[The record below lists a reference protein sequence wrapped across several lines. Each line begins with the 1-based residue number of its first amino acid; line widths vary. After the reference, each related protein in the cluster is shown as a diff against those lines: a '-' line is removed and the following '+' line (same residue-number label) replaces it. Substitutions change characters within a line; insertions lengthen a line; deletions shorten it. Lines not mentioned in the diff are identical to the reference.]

1 MPPLHGAA
9 LTASLPP
16 SNPPSMPVDL
26 YPLIRPLLFAVDP
39 ERAHELAVRAVA
51 LGLGRLTASGGD
63 DPALRTRLFGREIPN
78 PIGLAAG
85 FDKRAEAA
93 DRLFDLGFGFVE
105 VGGVTP
111 LPQIGNP
118 RPRLFRLTED
128 RGVINRFGLNGDG
141 VEAMAARLADRDP
154 ARGMLGV
161 NIGANKDSAD
171 RTGDYVA
178 VLERL
183 GPLVDFTT
191 LNVSSPNTPGL
202 RALQGRDE
210 LARLLDRVLEAR
222 ARRQVKAAL
231 VLKIAPDVSEAD
243 LDDIAV
249 LSLDRQLDG
258 LIVGNT
264 TIGRP
269 DTLRSAHRGETG
281 GLSGA
286 PLFQLSTRMLHA
298 MHVRVGARVPLI
310 GTGGIFTVGDVL
322 AKFAAGAT
330 AVQLY
335 SGLVFEGPGLVGR
348 LKRGL
353 AAARR
358 K

>member
-1 MPPLHGAA
+1 M
-9 LTASLPP
+9 
-16 SNPPSMPVDL
+16 DL
-26 YPLIRPLLFAVDP
+26 YPLIRPFLFALEP
-39 ERAHELAVRAVA
+39 ERAHELAVWTAAR
-51 LGLGRLTASGGD
+51 GCGRLFPSAD
-63 DPALRTRLFGREIPN
+63 DAVLKTRLFGREIPN

-85 FDKRAEAA
+85 FDKQAAAA
-93 DRLFDLGFGFVE
+93 DRLFELGFGFVE

-111 LPQIGNP
+111 LPQPGNP

-128 RGVINRFGLNGDG
+128 RAIINRFGLNGDG
-141 VEAMAARLADRDP
+141 VEAMAARLARRDP
-154 ARGMLGV
+154 TRGLLGV
-161 NIGANKDSAD
+161 NIGANKESAD
-171 RTGDYVA
+171 RTGDYVT

-222 ARRQVKAAL
+222 SRRQVKAAL
-231 VLKIAPDVSEAD
+231 VLKIAPDVTEAD
-243 LDDIAV
+243 LDDIAALAV
-249 LSLDRQLDG
+249 DRRLDG

-264 TIGRP
+264 TISRP
-269 DTLRSAHRGETG
+269 DTLRSRHRSETG

-286 PLFQLSTRMLHA
+286 PLFPLSTRVLGA
-298 MHVRVGARVPLI
+298 MHQRVGDRVPLI
-310 GTGGIFTVGDVL
+310 GTGGIFTVEDVL
-322 AKFAAGAT
+322 AKFAAGAV
-330 AVQLY
+330 AVQVY
-335 SGLVFEGPGLVGR
+335 SALIYEGPGLVSR

-358 K
+358 L

>member
-1 MPPLHGAA
+1 
-9 LTASLPP
+9 
-16 SNPPSMPVDL
+16 VDL
-26 YPLIRPLLFAVDP
+26 YPLIRPLLFALEP

-51 LGLGRLTASGGD
+51 LGLGRAFASGD
-63 DPALRTRLFGREIPN
+63 DPVLKTRLFGRDIPN

-111 LPQIGNP
+111 LPQPGNP
-118 RPRLFRLTED
+118 RPRLFRLAED
-128 RGVINRFGLNGDG
+128 RAIINRFGLNSDG
-141 VEAMAARLADRDP
+141 VEAMAARLAKRDP
-154 ARGMLGV
+154 ARGLLGV
-161 NIGANKDSAD
+161 NIGANKESAD

-183 GPLVDFTT
+183 GPLVDFAT

-222 ARRQVKAAL
+222 SRRQVKAAL
-231 VLKIAPDVSEAD
+231 VLKIAPDVTEAD
-243 LDDIAV
+243 LDDIA
-249 LSLDRQLDG
+249 SLAVDRRLDG

-264 TIGRP
+264 TVGRP
-269 DTLRSAHRGETG
+269 DTLKSVHRGEAG

-286 PLFQLSTRMLHA
+286 PLFALSTRILAA
-298 MHVRVGARVPLI
+298 MHARVGDRVPLI
-310 GTGGIFTVGDVL
+310 GTGGIFTVEDVL
-322 AKFAAGAT
+322 AKLAAGAV
-330 AVQLY
+330 AVQVY
-335 SGLVFEGPGLVGR
+335 SALIYEGPGLVGR

-358 K
+358 R

>member
-1 MPPLHGAA
+1 M
-9 LTASLPP
+9 
-16 SNPPSMPVDL
+16 DL
-26 YPLIRPLLFAVDP
+26 YPFLRPLLFTLDP
-39 ERAHELAVRAVA
+39 ERAHELAVRALA
-51 LGLGRLTASGGD
+51 LGLGRLFASAD
-63 DPALRTRLFGREIPN
+63 DPVLKTRLFGREIPN

-85 FDKRAEAA
+85 LDKRAEAA
-93 DRLFDLGFGFVE
+93 DRLFDVGFGFVE

-111 LPQIGNP
+111 LPQPGNP
-118 RPRLFRLTED
+118 KPRLFRLAED
-128 RGVINRFGLNGDG
+128 RAIINRFGLNSDG
-141 VEAMAARLADRDP
+141 VEAMAARLARRDP

-161 NIGANKDSAD
+161 NIGANKESAD
-171 RTGDYVA
+171 RTGDYVT

-210 LARLLDRVLEAR
+210 LGRLLDRVLEAR
-222 ARRQVKAAL
+222 TRRQIRAAL

-243 LDDIAV
+243 LDDIAA
-249 LSLDRQLDG
+249 LALDRGLDG

-264 TIGRP
+264 TITRP
-269 DTLRSAHRGETG
+269 ETLRSPHRGETG

-286 PLFQLSTRMLHA
+286 PLFDLSTRVLGA
-298 MHVRVGARVPLI
+298 MHARVGDRIPLI
-310 GTGGIFTVGDVL
+310 GTGGIFTVEDML

-330 AVQLY
+330 AVQIY
-335 SGLVFEGPGLVGR
+335 SALIYEGPGLVGR

-358 K
+358 R

>member
-1 MPPLHGAA
+1 MGKRYRPVCRRQSPL
-9 LTASLPP
+9 L
-16 SNPPSMPVDL
+16 PVDL
-26 YPLIRPLLFAVDP
+26 YPLIRPLLFALDP

-51 LGLGRLTASGGD
+51 RGFVPGD
-63 DPALRTRLFGREIPN
+63 SAPDDAILKTRLFGREIPN
-78 PIGLAAG
+78 PVGLAAG
-85 FDKRAEAA
+85 FDKQAEAA

-111 LPQIGNP
+111 LPQVGNP
-118 RPRLFRLTED
+118 RPRLFRLAED
-128 RGVINRFGLNGDG
+128 RAVINRFGLNSDG
-141 VEAMAARLADRDP
+141 VEVMAARLARRDP
-154 ARGMLGV
+154 RRGVLGV
-161 NIGANKDSAD
+161 NIGANKESAD
-171 RTGDYVA
+171 RTGDYVT

-183 GPLVDFTT
+183 GPLVDFAT

-222 ARRQVKAAL
+222 SRRGIKAAL

-243 LDDIAV
+243 LDDIAA
-249 LSLDRQLDG
+249 LALDRRLDG

-264 TIGRP
+264 TISRP
-269 DTLRSAHRGETG
+269 DTLKSMHRDETG

-286 PLFQLSTRMLHA
+286 PLLPLSTRVLAA
-298 MHVRVGARVPLI
+298 MHSRVGDRVPLI
-310 GTGGIFTVGDVL
+310 GTGGIFAVEDVL
-322 AKFAAGAT
+322 AKLAAGAV
-330 AVQLY
+330 AVQVY
-335 SGLVFEGPGLVGR
+335 SALVYEGPGLVGR

-358 K
+358 R

>member
-1 MPPLHGAA
+1 VTVAWAGVPGQCAGLKSPPG
-9 LTASLPP
+9 
-16 SNPPSMPVDL
+16 PVDL
-26 YPLIRPLLFAVDP
+26 YPFIRPFLFALDP
-39 ERAHELAVRAVA
+39 ERAHELAVHAVA
-51 LGLGRLTASGGD
+51 RGLGGLFSAAD
-63 DPALRTRLFGREIPN
+63 DPVLKTRLFGREIPN

-85 FDKRAEAA
+85 LDKRAEAA
-93 DRLFDLGFGFVE
+93 DRLFDVGFGFVE

-111 LPQIGNP
+111 LPQAGNP
-118 RPRLFRLTED
+118 RPRLFRLAED
-128 RGVINRFGLNGDG
+128 RAIINRFGLNSDG
-141 VEAMAARLADRDP
+141 VEAMAARLAKRNP

-161 NIGANKDSAD
+161 NIGANKESAD
-171 RTGDYVA
+171 RTGDYVT

-183 GPLVDFTT
+183 GPLADFTT

-222 ARRQVKAAL
+222 ARRQIKAAL

-243 LDDIAV
+243 LDDIAA
-249 LSLDRQLDG
+249 LALDRELDG

-264 TIGRP
+264 TINRP
-269 DTLRSAHRGETG
+269 DTLKSAHRAEAG

-286 PLFQLSTRMLHA
+286 PLFQLSTRILAA
-298 MHVRVGARVPLI
+298 MHQRVGERVPLI
-310 GTGGIFTVGDVL
+310 GTGGIFTVDDVL
-322 AKFAAGAT
+322 AKLAAGAV
-330 AVQLY
+330 AVQVY
-335 SGLVFEGPGLVGR
+335 SALIYEGPGLVRR